1 MEQIV
6 SAALELLTSAGIHAI
21 HGFDGRDF
29 PVLDA
34 PMVAVS
40 MENVTYRPICAG
52 NLLGQRAGRR
62 ALGFL
67 AEGTMLLEVYDDF
80 RHGVQSCTEVAAQ
93 AAGLCT
99 ELPEVSIRDGIQVA
113 QVRYEPDY
121 DCFCCK
127 VSANVRVIAAR
138 VETLS

>member
-6 SAALELLTSAGIHAI
+6 SAALEMLTSAGIHAI

-34 PMVAVS
+34 PMVAVR
-40 MENVTYRPICAG
+40 MENVSYQPICAG
-52 NLLGQRAGRR
+52 NLLCQRAGKR
-62 ALGFL
+62 AVGFL
-67 AEGTMLLEVYDDF
+67 AEGTMLLEVYDDY
-80 RHGVQSCTEVAAQ
+80 RHGVQSCTEIAQ
-93 AAGLCT
+93 QTASLCT
-99 ELPEVSIRDGIQVA
+99 QIPQVSIRDGIQMQ

-127 VSANVRVIAAR
+127 VIAKLRVLTAR
-138 VETLS
+138 VESTS